1 LDWKSLAEFSQ
12 TCTRLRCTGLSDVHW
27 IVSDAQAGSL
37 GEQTALGKNI
47 SGAHAGSPGEQ
58 AALRK
63 NSAHRGYN
71 SPDCPVCT
79 RLSGELVAPTPMVD
93 SAIYARHVDFAN
105 GRKAVPDCSVC
116 HSAMATNGRLREK
129 RKEITHC
136 SLSGGAP
143 DCPVRPRTKGN
154 YGLPNGAPTAPSCFG
169 AIKGTSRRIEQ
180 YTKHL
185 LNILRHRDLAF
196 AHLIHCDR
204 DSSTF
209 RSCNSDVLLS
219 CARSH
224 LVRVL
229 VLQLSL
235 LCVFLFPPY
244 SCAHSRSFCVKR
256 ERLQSVEIPHKAIY
270 LRLREPW
277 YSS

>member
-1 LDWKSLAEFSQ
+1 VQGTLSKRDKLDWKSLAEFSQ
-12 TCTRLRCTGLSDVHW
+12 TCTGLFDVHW
-27 IVSDAQAGSL
+27 IVSGAQAGSP

-47 SGAHAGSPGEQ
+47 SGAHAGSPGVQ
-58 AALRK
+58 AALGK

-71 SPDCPVCT
+71 SPDCPMCT
-79 RLSGELVAPTPMVD
+79 RLSGELAAPTPMVG
-93 SAIYARHVDFAN
+93 SAICARHVDFAN
-105 GRKAVPDCSVC
+105 DRKAVSDCSVC

-129 RKEITHC
+129 RKEIMHC

-169 AIKGTSRRIEQ
+169 AIKGTSRRMEQ

-185 LNILRHRDLAF
+185 LNILRHRDFAF

-209 RSCNSDVLLS
+209 RSSNSYVLLFVCSFSS
-219 CARSH
+219 C
-224 LVRVL
+224 VRVNVATL
-229 VLQLSL
+229 AFVCVVIPSL
-235 LCVFLFPPY
+235 LLC
-244 SCAHSRSFCVKR
+244 SFKIILC
-256 ERLQSVEIPHKAIY
+256 KA
-270 LRLREPW
+270 
-277 YSS
+277 